1 MLLGS
6 FIQGY
11 CFRLD
16 PSTPKKK
23 LSLPTSIEQH
33 RLFCLIVFETYHQ
46 DKTCFI
52 IWTTLKLEPYPRL
65 LLICQ
70 YTGYHMAIFRSQ
82 LRNMNTFAKL
92 WPNTLSTNEPLRDL
106 QYSPSVGFRE
116 FGILRLVG
124 LVGGIDGLNFG
135 GWYAKKLVFSLF
147 FMLKSR
153 HFWHHDLQHLFWHHA
168 CSSARNVVIS
178 SHFSYTLE
186 IFHNLKMEA
195 P

>member
-1 MLLGS
+1 MKPTTK
-6 FIQGY
+6 I
-11 CFRLD
+11 RLVSSYE
-16 PSTPKKK
+16 PLWK
-23 LSLPTSIEQH
+23 LSPTHVCFSYASTRAITWRFFAPSWGIWILLPSFGPTH
-33 RLFCLIVFETYHQ
+33 
-46 DKTCFI
+46 
-52 IWTTLKLEPYPRL
+52 YPPMNL
-65 LLICQ
+65 WE
-70 YTGYHMAIFRSQ
+70 IF
-82 LRNMNTFAKL
+82 
-92 WPNTLSTNEPLRDL
+92 NTLQVSALESW
-106 QYSPSVGFRE
+106 Y
-116 FGILRLVG
+116 LRLVG